1 MHNLKHPAPV
11 AFGGGIDRRSFLRLS
26 AGAGVGLALAACG
39 PGSSN
44 APGASG
50 EQQQSQT
57 GTGDTYD
64 GPAVELAFWNGF
76 TGADGPVMQD
86 LVKQFSSEH
95 DNIAVK
101 MSTQEWA
108 DYYQKVPNAVSSGRG
123 PDVGIMHIDQLATN
137 AARNVIQPLD
147 EVAEGLGLDPA
158 NFPDAVW
165 NAGVYNDQ
173 RFGIPLDIHPL
184 GLYYN
189 KKLMQQAGLD
199 PESPPQDMDSYM
211 QALEALKGEGIQGH
225 WMSPFPF
232 TGVLQFQALIRQF
245 GGDLFNTDATQATYN
260 EGPGVEALT
269 WMVDLV
275 KEGYSPRDVGQ
286 DADHVAFQN
295 DKNAFIWN
303 GIWQI
308 AAYRD
313 TDGLEWGVAELPAI
327 GGEQAAWAGSH
338 NFVLMQQRRPEP
350 NKLQAGAVFIK
361 WINEHSL
368 EWAKGGQVP
377 ANQMVRDMPEFQELE
392 EQSTFAKEL
401 DYVHFPPAL
410 PGIGDA
416 MATMDTAVNE
426 AVLLQKEPQQALDDA
441 AATADKLLEEN
452 AKKYGA

>member
-147 EVAEGLGLDPA
+147 EVAEGLGVDPA

-245 GGDLFNTDATQATYN
+245 GGDLFNTDATQAT
-260 EGPGVEALT
+260 
-269 WMVDLV
+269 
-275 KEGYSPRDVGQ
+275 
-286 DADHVAFQN
+286 
-295 DKNAFIWN
+295 
-303 GIWQI
+303 
-308 AAYRD
+308 
-313 TDGLEWGVAELPAI
+313 
-327 GGEQAAWAGSH
+327 
-338 NFVLMQQRRPEP
+338 
-350 NKLQAGAVFIK
+350 
-361 WINEHSL
+361 
-368 EWAKGGQVP
+368 
-377 ANQMVRDMPEFQELE
+377 
-392 EQSTFAKEL
+392 
-401 DYVHFPPAL
+401 
-410 PGIGDA
+410 
-416 MATMDTAVNE
+416 
-426 AVLLQKEPQQALDDA
+426 
-441 AATADKLLEEN
+441 
-452 AKKYGA
+452 